1 MVEAIKLGKGMISES
16 WEIYLKNIALLL
28 GVLSVV
34 AIILDWYPFT
44 MFISLPFCL
53 IWVYCG
59 WLRTEPQL
67 KWVNVIFCTLYLFG
81 IVRYFFIHPLY
92 TSLFHSHTFLGCFLL
107 CRTMFRSQ
115 KILYSNPQYT
125 CIH

>member
-16 WEIYLKNIALLL
+16 WENHLKNIALLL

-34 AIILDWYPFT
+34 AIILDWYPLT

-67 KWVNVIFCTLYLFG
+67 KWVNAIFCTLYLFG
-81 IVRYFFIHPLY
+81 IVRYFFI
-92 TSLFHSHTFLGCFLL
+92 
-107 CRTMFRSQ
+107 
-115 KILYSNPQYT
+115 I
-125 CIH
+125 

>member
-34 AIILDWYPFT
+34 AIIMNWYPFT

-67 KWVNVIFCTLYLFG
+67 KWVNVIFCILYLFG
-81 IVRYFFIHPLY
+81 IVRYFTI
-92 TSLFHSHTFLGCFLL
+92 
-107 CRTMFRSQ
+107 
-115 KILYSNPQYT
+115 N
-125 CIH
+125 

>member
-1 MVEAIKLGKGMISES
+1 MVEAIKLGKGMITES
-16 WEIYLKNIALLL
+16 WEDYLKNIAFLL

-81 IVRYFFIHPLY
+81 IVRYFFIV
-92 TSLFHSHTFLGCFLL
+92 
-107 CRTMFRSQ
+107 
-115 KILYSNPQYT
+115 
-125 CIH
+125 

>member
-16 WEIYLKNIALLL
+16 WENYLKNIAFLL

-44 MFISLPFCL
+44 MFISLPFCM

-67 KWVNVIFCTLYLFG
+67 KWINMIFCILYLFG
-81 IVRYFFIHPLY
+81 IVRYFFI
-92 TSLFHSHTFLGCFLL
+92 
-107 CRTMFRSQ
+107 
-115 KILYSNPQYT
+115 I
-125 CIH
+125 

>member
-44 MFISLPFCL
+44 MFI
-53 IWVYCG
+53 
-59 WLRTEPQL
+59 
-67 KWVNVIFCTLYLFG
+67 
-81 IVRYFFIHPLY
+81 
-92 TSLFHSHTFLGCFLL
+92 
-107 CRTMFRSQ
+107 
-115 KILYSNPQYT
+115 
-125 CIH
+125 

>member
-1 MVEAIKLGKGMISES
+1 MVVEIEKLGQGMISER
-16 WEIYLKNIALLL
+16 WENYLKNITLLL

-34 AIILDWYPFT
+34 TIILDWYPLT
-44 MFISLPFCL
+44 MFMSLPFCL

-81 IVRYFFIHPLY
+81 FVRYFLI
-92 TSLFHSHTFLGCFLL
+92 
-107 CRTMFRSQ
+107 
-115 KILYSNPQYT
+115 I
-125 CIH
+125 

>member
-1 MVEAIKLGKGMISES
+1 MVVELKLSKGMISES
-16 WEIYLKNIALLL
+16 WEYYLKNIALLL

-67 KWVNVIFCTLYLFG
+67 KWVNVIFCILYLLG
-81 IVRYFFIHPLY
+81 IVRYFSI
-92 TSLFHSHTFLGCFLL
+92 T
-107 CRTMFRSQ
+107 
-115 KILYSNPQYT
+115 
-125 CIH
+125 

>member
-1 MVEAIKLGKGMISES
+1 MVVELKLGKGMISES
-16 WEIYLKNIALLL
+16 WEYYLKNIALLL

-34 AIILDWYPFT
+34 AIILDWYLFT

-67 KWVNVIFCTLYLFG
+67 KWVNVVFCILYLLG
-81 IVRYFFIHPLY
+81 IVRNFSI
-92 TSLFHSHTFLGCFLL
+92 T
-107 CRTMFRSQ
+107 
-115 KILYSNPQYT
+115 
-125 CIH
+125 

>member
-1 MVEAIKLGKGMISES
+1 MVVEIENLGKGMIPER
-16 WEIYLKNIALLL
+16 WENYLKNIALLL

-34 AIILDWYPFT
+34 TIVLDWYPLT
-44 MFISLPFCL
+44 MFISFPFCL

-81 IVRYFFIHPLY
+81 IVRYFLI
-92 TSLFHSHTFLGCFLL
+92 
-107 CRTMFRSQ
+107 
-115 KILYSNPQYT
+115 I
-125 CIH
+125 

>member
-1 MVEAIKLGKGMISES
+1 MVVELKLGKGMISES
-16 WEIYLKNIALLL
+16 WEYYLKNIALLL

-34 AIILDWYPFT
+34 AIILDWYPLT
-44 MFISLPFCL
+44 MFISLPFFL

-81 IVRYFFIHPLY
+81 IVRYFFI
-92 TSLFHSHTFLGCFLL
+92 
-107 CRTMFRSQ
+107 
-115 KILYSNPQYT
+115 I
-125 CIH
+125 